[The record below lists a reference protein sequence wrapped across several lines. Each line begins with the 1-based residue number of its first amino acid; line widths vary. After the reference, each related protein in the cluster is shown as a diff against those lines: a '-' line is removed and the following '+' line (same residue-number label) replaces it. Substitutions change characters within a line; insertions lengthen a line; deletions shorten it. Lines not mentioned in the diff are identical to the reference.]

1 MHEGIAHIQ
10 VSRHHK
16 KDAAMDRRY
25 MLKIAAHK
33 TSGWLIATIDGLP
46 GFFVQGDSVDQVLD
60 RAPRVLQRYLER
72 EGTGGSAVSVAVEQ
86 SEPRTGNGF
95 TGLEHALVVHA

>member
-1 MHEGIAHIQ
+1 MSAGITRKTPEM
-10 VSRHHK
+10 S
-16 KDAAMDRRY
+16 RRY
-25 MLKIAAHK
+25 TLKIAAHK

-46 GFFVQGDSVDQVLD
+46 GFFVQGSSVDQVLE

-72 EGTGGSAVSVAVEQ
+72 EGSSGAPVSVAVEQ
-86 SEPRTGNGF
+86 SEPKTGKGF